1 MTAPILEMKRVT
13 KSFPT
18 PAGRVD
24 VLRGVD
30 VSVFPG
36 EFVTISGPS
45 GSGKSTFL
53 NVAALLD
60 SPSGGT
66 LLFDGVDFSR
76 MDEADLCRRRKE
88 RVGMVFQ
95 KYCLLPHRTAYENVL
110 FRFRYLAAGPADA
123 ARRARE
129 ALDALGLASVAFTPA
144 RLLSGGEMQRVAIAR
159 AIASPPALLAADEPT
174 GNLDAAAA
182 RAVMECLRKL
192 NRDGMTVLMVTHNE
206 SLLAYGTR
214 HMRCRDG
221 RIET

>member
-1 MTAPILEMKRVT
+1 MTAPILEMNGVT

-36 EFVTISGPS
+36 EFVMISGPS

-66 LLFDGVDFSR
+66 LLFEGADFSR

-110 FRFRYLAAGPADA
+110 FRFRYLARDPADA
-123 ARRARE
+123 KRLARG
-129 ALDALGLASVAFTPA
+129 ALDALGLASVADTPA

-159 AIASPPALLAADEPT
+159 AIAFPPALLAADEPT

-182 RAVMECLRKL
+182 RTVMECLRKL

-206 SLLAYGTR
+206 SLLEYGTR
-214 HMRCRDG
+214 RVQCRNG
-221 RIET
+221 RIEA